1 MRSQYIASV
10 LLLLAGVAEAGY
22 QCSNYTITQ
31 SSQIDFLFIID
42 TSGSMDS
49 AIAGVK
55 KGLKKFVGSLATTK
69 ADARFAVV
77 SYGGIPRIRLPF
89 TVKSADFDTA
99 MGALGEGGGNEA
111 AFEVMRSALP
121 PYPADFLTPA
131 CSSKYGS
138 NNAAICNLSWRSGAQ
153 KVMIVVT
160 DEDSDLPVNPAL
172 RMPNQEAESLAQK
185 YYNNGAPFEALYN
198 VGFTPKVFKAI
209 TTSYKQYYRNA
220 GNLQLETSYSLEVAA
235 TAQVLIDNN
244 VIVNFV
250 MNELTGDDSLK
261 NYAAISR
268 YAGDSNSIAFLQ
280 FGNPLLASQSADY
293 QSFSRSQTLTNLRNA
308 GLGNSL
314 QARMLAADKQIRLH
328 RILPF
333 SQQNENVINSFYDQ
347 LVTSSVSAVQNCTYF
362 DDVVPISSSVS
373 PVSSSVSQSISRSN
387 SISRSQSTSP
397 SALPLTSSVAPV
409 IRSSSVAGEIRS
421 SSVAAAITSSS
432 IAPIVRSSSV
442 APAAPSSSVGEI
454 RSSSVAPVIQ
464 SSSIAGEISSSS
476 IAAALTSSSV
486 APAIASSS
494 PLTSSSV
501 APAIASSSIAGE
513 SLSSSIAAVVESS
526 PVAPVFLS
534 TASSDAPAFSSSA
547 VLSSSFAPL
556 TSSIVV
562 TSSVAPETSS
572 VVPEVTILASSSV
585 ISSISSVAIA

>member
-42 TSGSMDS
+42 TSGSMDT

-55 KGLKKFVGSLATTK
+55 KGLKQFVGSLASTK

-220 GNLQLETSYSLEVAA
+220 VNLKLATSYSLEVAA

-244 VIVNFV
+244 VVVNFV

-347 LVTSSVSAVQNCTYF
+347 LVTSSVSAGQNCTYF
-362 DDVVPISSSVS
+362 DDVVPVSSSV
-373 PVSSSVSQSISRSN
+373 PVFSSVSQSISRSN

-409 IRSSSVAGEIRS
+409 IRSSSIAGDIRS
-421 SSVAAAITSSS
+421 SSVAAAVTSSS

-442 APAAPSSSVGEI
+442 APAVLSSSVGEI

-476 IAAALTSSSV
+476 VAAALTSSSI
-486 APAIASSS
+486 APVVASS
-494 PLTSSSV
+494 
-501 APAIASSSIAGE
+501 PA
-513 SLSSSIAAVVESS
+513 
-526 PVAPVFLS
+526 APVFLS
-534 TASSDAPAFSSSA
+534 TSVASIYASSDAPAFSSSE
-547 VLSSSFAPL
+547 VLSSSFAPLTSSIGFAPL

-562 TSSVAPETSS
+562 TSSVA
-572 VVPEVTILASSSV
+572 
-585 ISSISSVAIA
+585 